1 MGKAETMDSAEYAPS
16 ARAVAPA
23 EAFDLREYSFNGANG
38 EPEGCEFAESFEEA
52 CRVWG
57 MDLSNGECRL
67 MQVWQRS
74 EEKWFRIE
82 RTAHGVEAREVA
94 V

>member
-1 MGKAETMDSAEYAPS
+1 MIVAAIDTYHEETAEIE
-16 ARAVAPA
+16 RAVALD
-23 EAFDLREYSFNGANG
+23 EFQFNAANG
-38 EPEGCEFAESFEEA
+38 EPEGAEFAESFEEA

-74 EEKWFRIE
+74 EERWFRIE
-82 RTAHGVEAREVA
+82 RTADGVEARECEV
-94 V
+94 

>member
-1 MGKAETMDSAEYAPS
+1 MTVAANETYHIPEQEIE
-16 ARAVAPA
+16 RAVALD
-23 EAFDLREYSFNGANG
+23 EFQFNAANG
-38 EPEGCEFAESFEEA
+38 EPEGAEFAESFEEA

-74 EEKWFRIE
+74 EERWFRIE